1 MKFFNTPSVMIEEA
15 KKAKL
20 KHNPFLNLLIS
31 LVLILVSQ
39 FILVIPMAIIGFI
52 TVIKSN
58 GLSMT
63 MDNETLTLINLFG
76 TGFLIIIC
84 ILYCKFSEKRN
95 LRSMGLIKKG
105 AFKEYGI
112 GLIVGLVMFSAVVL
126 ILMISGQLSFVKV
139 TLSSLPLIIIFFI
152 GFMIQGASE
161 EFLCRGF
168 LLTSIA
174 AKSGIILG
182 IILNSCLFGFLHIFN
197 SGFSILPMINIILVG
212 IFFSVYAYRTDN
224 IIGVCA
230 IHTMWNFAQG
240 NIYGI
245 LVSGMNIGPSIL
257 KVNSFSDSLLSG
269 GNFGAEGGLACT
281 IVLIISTL
289 LAVFIP
295 KKSISTSPS
304 ESY

>member
-1 MKFFNTPSVMIEEA
+1 
-15 KKAKL
+15 
-20 KHNPFLNLLIS
+20 
-31 LVLILVSQ
+31 
-39 FILVIPMAIIGFI
+39 
-52 TVIKSN
+52 
-58 GLSMT
+58 
-63 MDNETLTLINLFG
+63 
-76 TGFLIIIC
+76 
-84 ILYCKFSEKRN
+84 
-95 LRSMGLIKKG
+95 
-105 AFKEYGI
+105 
-112 GLIVGLVMFSAVVL
+112 MFSAVVL

-174 AKSGIILG
+174 AKNGIILG

-289 LAVFIP
+289 LVVFIP

>member
-1 MKFFNTPSVMIEEA
+1 MKFFNTSSVMIEEA
-15 KKAKL
+15 KKAEH

-39 FILVIPMAIIGFI
+39 LILIIPMAIVATIYLLR
-52 TVIKSN
+52 N
-58 GLSMT
+58 NELAMT
-63 MDNETLTLINLFG
+63 MAMDNPVLNLINLFS

-112 GLIVGLVMFSAVVL
+112 GLIVGLIMFSAIVL
-126 ILMISGQLSFVKV
+126 ILMLSGQLSFVSV
-139 TLSSLPLIIIFFI
+139 TLSSLPIIIIYFI

-174 AKSGIILG
+174 AKNGIILG
-182 IILNSCLFGFLHIFN
+182 IILNSCLFGFLHLFN
-197 SGFSILPMINIILVG
+197 AGFSILPLINIILVG

-224 IIGVCA
+224 IIGACA
-230 IHTMWNFAQG
+230 IHSMWNFAQG

-245 LVSGMNIGPSIL
+245 LVSGMNIGPSIF
-257 KVNSFSDSLLSG
+257 KVNNFSESLLSG
-269 GNFGAEGGLACT
+269 GAFGAEGGLACT

-289 LAVFIP
+289 LVVFIP
-295 KKSISTSPS
+295 KKSISTSS
-304 ESY
+304 S

>member
-1 MKFFNTPSVMIEEA
+1 MKFFNTSSVMIEEA
-15 KKAKL
+15 KKAEH

-31 LVLILVSQ
+31 IILILVSQ
-39 FILVIPMAIIGFI
+39 IILILPMAIIGI
-52 TVIKSN
+52 IIAVKNT

-63 MDNETLTLINLFG
+63 MDNPVLNLINLFS

-112 GLIVGLVMFSAVVL
+112 GLIIGLIMFSAIVL
-126 ILMISGQLSFVKV
+126 ILMLSGQLSFVSV
-139 TLSSLPLIIIFFI
+139 TLSSLPIIILYFI

-174 AKSGIILG
+174 AKNGIILG
-182 IILNSCLFGFLHIFN
+182 IILNSCLFGFLHLFN
-197 SGFSILPMINIILVG
+197 AGFSILPLINIILVG

-224 IIGVCA
+224 IIGACA
-230 IHTMWNFAQG
+230 IHSMWNFAQG

-245 LVSGMNIGPSIL
+245 LVSGMNIGPSIF
-257 KVNSFSDSLLSG
+257 KVNNFSESLLSG
-269 GNFGAEGGLACT
+269 GAFGAEGGLACT

-289 LAVFIP
+289 LVVFIP
-295 KKSISTSPS
+295 KKSISTSS
-304 ESY
+304 S

>member
-1 MKFFNTPSVMIEEA
+1 MKFFNSSSVMIEEA
-15 KKAKL
+15 KKAEH

-39 FILVIPMAIIGFI
+39 LILIIPMAIIGI
-52 TVIKSN
+52 ISVIKSN

-63 MDNETLTLINLFG
+63 MDNPVLNLINLFS

-112 GLIVGLVMFSAVVL
+112 GLIVGLIMFSAIVL
-126 ILMISGQLSFVKV
+126 ILMLSGQLSFFSV
-139 TLSSLPLIIIFFI
+139 TLSSLPIIIIYFI

-174 AKSGIILG
+174 AKNGIILG
-182 IILNSCLFGFLHIFN
+182 IILNSCLFGFLHLFN
-197 SGFSILPMINIILVG
+197 AGFSILPLINIILVG

-224 IIGVCA
+224 IIGACA
-230 IHTMWNFAQG
+230 IHSMWNFAQG

-245 LVSGMNIGPSIL
+245 PVSGMNMGSSIL
-257 KVNSFSDSLLSG
+257 QISNFSDSLLSG
-269 GNFGAEGGLACT
+269 GTFGAEGGLACT

-289 LAVFIP
+289 LVIFVPRASN
-295 KKSISTSPS
+295 KSC
-304 ESY
+304 

>member
-15 KKAKL
+15 KKAEH

-31 LVLILVSQ
+31 IVLILISQ
-39 FILVIPMAIIGFI
+39 LILIIPMAIIGI
-52 TVIKSN
+52 ISVIKSN

-63 MDNETLTLINLFG
+63 MDNETLALINLFG

-112 GLIVGLVMFSAVVL
+112 GLIVGLIMFSAIVL
-126 ILMISGQLSFVKV
+126 ILMLSGQLSFVSV
-139 TLSSLPLIIIFFI
+139 TLSSLPIIILYFI

-174 AKSGIILG
+174 AKNGIILG
-182 IILNSCLFGFLHIFN
+182 IILNSCLFGFLHLFN
-197 SGFSILPMINIILVG
+197 AGFSILPLINIILVG
-212 IFFSVYAYRTDN
+212 VFFSVYAYRTDN
-224 IIGVCA
+224 IIGACA
-230 IHTMWNFAQG
+230 IHSMWNFAQG

-245 LVSGMNIGPSIL
+245 LVSGMNIGPSIF
-257 KVNSFSDSLLSG
+257 KVNNFSESLLSG
-269 GNFGAEGGLACT
+269 GAFGAEGGLACT

-289 LAVFIP
+289 LVVFIP
-295 KKSISTSPS
+295 KKSISTSS
-304 ESY
+304 SKSF

>member
-1 MKFFNTPSVMIEEA
+1 MKFFNTSSVMIEEA
-15 KKAKL
+15 KKAEH

-31 LVLILVSQ
+31 ILLILVSQ
-39 FILVIPMAIIGFI
+39 VILILPMAIIGI
-52 TVIKSN
+52 IIAVKNN

-63 MDNETLTLINLFG
+63 MDNPALNLINLFS

-112 GLIVGLVMFSAVVL
+112 GLIVGLIMFSAIVL
-126 ILMISGQLSFVKV
+126 ILMLSGQLSFVSV
-139 TLSSLPLIIIFFI
+139 TLSSLPIIIICFI
-152 GFMIQGASE
+152 EFMIQGASE

-174 AKSGIILG
+174 AKNGIILG
-182 IILNSCLFGFLHIFN
+182 IILNSCLFGFLHLFN
-197 SGFSILPMINIILVG
+197 AGFSILPLINIILVG

-224 IIGVCA
+224 IIGACA
-230 IHTMWNFAQG
+230 IHSMWNFAQG

-245 LVSGMNIGPSIL
+245 LVSGMNIGPSIF
-257 KVNSFSDSLLSG
+257 KVNNFSDSLLSG
-269 GNFGAEGGLACT
+269 GAFGAEGGVACT

-289 LAVFIP
+289 LVVFVP
-295 KKSISTSPS
+295 RASNKSC
-304 ESY
+304 

>member
-1 MKFFNTPSVMIEEA
+1 MKFFNTSSVMIEEA
-15 KKAKL
+15 KKAEH

-31 LVLILVSQ
+31 IILILVSQ
-39 FILVIPMAIIGFI
+39 IILILPMAIIGI
-52 TVIKSN
+52 IIAVKNN

-63 MDNETLTLINLFG
+63 MDNPALNLINLFS

-112 GLIVGLVMFSAVVL
+112 GLIIGLIMFSAIVL
-126 ILMISGQLSFVKV
+126 ILMLSGQLSFVSV
-139 TLSSLPLIIIFFI
+139 TLSSLPIIILYFI

-174 AKSGIILG
+174 AKNGIILG
-182 IILNSCLFGFLHIFN
+182 IILNSCLFGFLHLFN
-197 SGFSILPMINIILVG
+197 AGFSILPLINIILVG

-224 IIGVCA
+224 IIGACA
-230 IHTMWNFAQG
+230 IHSMWNFAQG

-245 LVSGMNIGPSIL
+245 LVSGMNIGPSIF
-257 KVNSFSDSLLSG
+257 KVNNFSESLLSG
-269 GNFGAEGGLACT
+269 GAFGAEGGLACT

-289 LAVFIP
+289 LVVFIP
-295 KKSISTSPS
+295 KKSISTSS
-304 ESY
+304 S